1 MTYLP
6 INEKILALIETL
18 KPENK
23 DINEFLEE
31 ILSKLKEKKEL
42 QQLQTKKMQELWEKI
57 KTHQSSM

>member
-6 INEKILALIETL
+6 INEKILALIEIL

-31 ILSKLKEKKEL
+31 ILSELKEKKEL
-42 QQLQTKKMQELWEKI
+42 QQLQTKKMQELWEKD
-57 KTHQSSM
+57 